1 MTERFSKEAL
11 QEYGIFAG
19 CIVLLAIVLSVA
31 AIFTKGAMHAG
42 IKTEIARVLE
52 EAEPGVWHIGSFVD
66 FAAPISSSAACFSA
80 ASRNGDGYAC
90 IVRLETM
97 YGPLPAVFI
106 SDGKHTARFVGVAG
120 LHGRIY
126 TAIESGGAKSQIRYW
141 AERIPSLIRREEE
154 RP

>member
-31 AIFTKGAMHAG
+31 AIFTKGAMHTG

-52 EAEPGVWHIGSFVD
+52 EAEPGVWHIGDFVD
-66 FAAPISSSAACFSA
+66 FAVPVSSSAACFSVKGGSGNA
-80 ASRNGDGYAC
+80 YTC
-90 IVRLETM
+90 IVRMETI

-106 SDGKHTARFVGVAG
+106 SDGKHTARFIGIAG
-120 LHGRIY
+120 LHGRVY
-126 TAIESGGAKSQIRYW
+126 DAIESSGAKSQIRYW
-141 AERIPSLIRREEE
+141 AERIPVLIRQQEE
-154 RP
+154 RL

>member
-31 AIFTKGAMHAG
+31 AIFTKGAGQAG

-52 EAEPGVWHIGSFVD
+52 EAEPGVWHIGDFVD
-66 FAAPISSSAACFSA
+66 FAVPVSSSAACFSVKGGSGNA
-80 ASRNGDGYAC
+80 YTC
-90 IVRLETM
+90 IVRMERI

-106 SDGKHTARFVGVAG
+106 SDGKHTARFIGIAG
-120 LHGRIY
+120 LHGRVY
-126 TAIESGGAKSQIRYW
+126 DAIESSGAKSQIRYW
-141 AERIPSLIRREEE
+141 AERIPVLIRQQEE
-154 RP
+154 RL

>member
-19 CIVLLAIVLSVA
+19 CIVLLAVVLSVA
-31 AIFTKGAMHAG
+31 AIFTKGAGQAG

-52 EAEPGVWHIGSFVD
+52 EAEPGVWHIGDFVD
-66 FAAPISSSAACFSA
+66 FDAPVSSSAACFSVKGG
-80 ASRNGDGYAC
+80 SVSGYAC
-90 IVRLETM
+90 IVRMETM

-106 SDGKHTARFVGVAG
+106 SDGRHTARFVGIAG
-120 LHGRIY
+120 LHGRVY
-126 TAIESGGAKSQIRYW
+126 AAIESGGAKSQIRYW
-141 AERIPSLIRREEE
+141 AERIPRLIRIEEE

>member
-1 MTERFSKEAL
+1 MTDRFSKEAL

-52 EAEPGVWHIGSFVD
+52 EAEPGVWHIGDFVD
-66 FAAPISSSAACFSA
+66 FAVPASSSAACFSVKGGSGNA
-80 ASRNGDGYAC
+80 YTC
-90 IVRLETM
+90 IVRMETI

-106 SDGKHTARFVGVAG
+106 SDGKHTARFIGIAG
-120 LHGRIY
+120 LHGRVY
-126 TAIESGGAKSQIRYW
+126 DAIESSGAKSQIRYW
-141 AERIPSLIRREEE
+141 AERIPVLIRQQEE
-154 RP
+154 RL

>member
-31 AIFTKGAMHAG
+31 SIFTKGAGQAG

-52 EAEPGVWHIGSFVD
+52 EAEPGVWHIGDFVD
-66 FAAPISSSAACFSA
+66 FAVPVSSSAACFSVKGGSGNA
-80 ASRNGDGYAC
+80 YTC
-90 IVRLETM
+90 IVRMETM

-106 SDGKHTARFVGVAG
+106 SDGKHTARFIGIAG
-120 LHGRIY
+120 LHGRVY
-126 TAIESGGAKSQIRYW
+126 DAIESSGAKSQIRYW
-141 AERIPSLIRREEE
+141 AERIPVLIRQQEE
-154 RP
+154 RL

>member
-31 AIFTKGAMHAG
+31 AIFTKGAGQAG

-52 EAEPGVWHIGSFVD
+52 EAEPGVWHIGDFVD
-66 FAAPISSSAACFSA
+66 FGAPVSSSAACFSVKGG
-80 ASRNGDGYAC
+80 SGSGYAC
-90 IVRLETM
+90 IVRMETM

-106 SDGKHTARFVGVAG
+106 SDGRHTARFVGIAG
-120 LHGRIY
+120 LHGRVY
-126 TAIESGGAKSQIRYW
+126 AAIESGGAKSQIRYW
-141 AERIPSLIRREEE
+141 AERIPLLIRLEEE